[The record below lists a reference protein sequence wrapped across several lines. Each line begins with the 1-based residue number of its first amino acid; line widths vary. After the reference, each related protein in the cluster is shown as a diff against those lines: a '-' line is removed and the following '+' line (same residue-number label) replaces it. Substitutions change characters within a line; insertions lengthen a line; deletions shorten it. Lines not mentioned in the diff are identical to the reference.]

1 MLKHKTE
8 NELDGAEREQVETPA
23 YGQALCEASST
34 TVMSGSHRNRQDLIV
49 CLTAN
54 NEIGR

>member
-1 MLKHKTE
+1 MVKHSE
-8 NELDGAEREQVETPA
+8 E
-23 YGQALCEASST
+23 SST

>member
-1 MLKHKTE
+1 MVKHSE
-8 NELDGAEREQVETPA
+8 ESR
-23 YGQALCEASST
+23 T
-34 TVMSGSHRNRQDLIV
+34 TVMSGSHRNRQDFIV